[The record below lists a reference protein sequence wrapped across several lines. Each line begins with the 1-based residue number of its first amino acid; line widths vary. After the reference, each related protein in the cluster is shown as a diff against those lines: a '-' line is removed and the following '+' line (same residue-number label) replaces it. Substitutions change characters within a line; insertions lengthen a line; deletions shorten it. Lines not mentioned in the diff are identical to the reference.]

1 MSYGLQK
8 TVGLLPV
15 HPHPDPGEG
24 GPEEAVDLLEDGEPP
39 HRRVGPRADLEST
52 TPVDTCLDPVVDT
65 SQPGASGADA
75 ELLRSFDGK

>member
-52 TPVDTCLDPVVDT
+52 TLVDT
-65 SQPGASGADA
+65 SLDR
-75 ELLRSFDGK
+75 LW